1 MNNSSDIFNQP
12 IDMDQDRSFAPP
24 ILRNFSNGNSD
35 GSESCFSGK
44 VKLPDPIK
52 FDGTPKDFKAFASS
66 IQLYFWA
73 KSDVF
78 TNDRDKIIYLGSH
91 LLGPAMV
98 WFTTIIMDNDP
109 CLNTY
114 DGFFT
119 QFRRNFSDP
128 NIAINAR
135 GMLRRYR
142 QGTKTVA
149 AYATEFRVLGRDSGY
164 DQLVLVDQFL
174 RGLND
179 NIMAY
184 LMVEEISDRLEGC
197 IDAAM
202 LIDHRLSNRDV
213 FLSERPT

>member
-12 IDMDQDRSFAPP
+12 IYMDQDGSFVPP

-44 VKLPDPIK
+44 AKLPDPIK

-66 IQLYFWA
+66 IQFYFWA
-73 KSDVF
+73 KNDVF

-98 WFTTIIMDNDP
+98 RFTKIVMDNDS

-114 DGFFT
+114 GRFFT
-119 QFRRNFSDP
+119 HFRRNFSDP

-135 GMLRRYR
+135 GML
-142 QGTKTVA
+142 
-149 AYATEFRVLGRDSGY
+149 
-164 DQLVLVDQFL
+164 L
-174 RGLND
+174 RCSK
-179 NIMAY
+179 
-184 LMVEEISDRLEGC
+184 EQK
-197 IDAAM
+197 
-202 LIDHRLSNRDV
+202 
-213 FLSERPT
+213 P